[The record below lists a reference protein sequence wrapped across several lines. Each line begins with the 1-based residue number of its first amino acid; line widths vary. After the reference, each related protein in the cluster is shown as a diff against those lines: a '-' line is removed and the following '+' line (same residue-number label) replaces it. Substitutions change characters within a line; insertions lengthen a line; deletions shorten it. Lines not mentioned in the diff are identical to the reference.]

1 MKLNE
6 LKPPSGSRKERK
18 RLGRGIGS
26 GHGRTS
32 GKGHKGQ
39 LSRAGAG
46 KKFGYEGGQMP
57 LQRRVPKFGFTNIF
71 KKEFQIVNVDQ
82 LERFSD
88 GETVNK
94 DVLLKLGII
103 KKKGIDLK
111 ILGRGEMKKS
121 LTVEAN
127 AFTKSAMEK
136 ITDAGGKTV
145 KL

>member
-6 LKPPSGSRKERK
+6 LKPPSGSKKARK

-32 GKGHKGQ
+32 GRGHKGQ
-39 LSRAGAG
+39 LSRSGAG
-46 KKFGYEGGQMP
+46 KKYGYEGGQMP

-71 KKEFQIVNVDQ
+71 KKEFQIVNVDR

-94 DVLLKLGII
+94 DVLLKSGII

-111 ILGRGEMKKS
+111 ILGRGEVKKS
-121 LTVEAN
+121 LTVEADS
-127 AFTKSAMEK
+127 FTKSAMEK
-136 ITDAGGKTV
+136 ITGAGGKTV